1 MTFTAYVYKL
11 CSNETNISDI
21 YIGSTRNFRQRKCG
35 HKQICNNSSN
45 EHHNVYVYQFIRNN
59 GGWSNWSMISLYS
72 GEFENKKELEQKER
86 EFIETFESALN
97 CKIPTRTKK
106 EYYEDNKEQLLE
118 KKKQYYENNKE
129 QLLEKKKQY
138 YENNK
143 EETLITNKKYRDN
156 NKEKLA
162 IISKKYRS
170 ENKDDLKN
178 KKKQYYE
185 NNKEAIENKKKQYY
199 ENNKEKASSRAKRY
213 RDNNKESL
221 KEKNKQYREETKE
234 KRNEKIICECGSIIT
249 RQSKHGHL
257 KSKKHVEFHTD

>member
-106 EYYEDNKEQLLE
+106 EYYED
-118 KKKQYYENNKE
+118 NKE